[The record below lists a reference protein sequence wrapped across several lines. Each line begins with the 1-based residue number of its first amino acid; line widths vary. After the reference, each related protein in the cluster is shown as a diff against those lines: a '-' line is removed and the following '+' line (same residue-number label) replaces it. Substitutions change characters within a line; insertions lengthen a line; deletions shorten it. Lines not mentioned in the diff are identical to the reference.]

1 MLKDYIPV
9 VLEEGASD
17 AVLIGF
23 ELEGK
28 VASLYEVN
36 IYGSLI
42 TIYQGSVR
50 LNYEAA
56 YSSKWTETLKF
67 ISALKLT
74 ELASE
79 HFLVNYSS
87 EIDNTKVDGVSK
99 SHYISYLL
107 LKSIAT
113 KLEEVNYV

>member
-1 MLKDYIPV
+1 MLKNYIPV

-28 VASLYEVN
+28 VDSLYEVN

-56 YSSKWTETLKF
+56 YSAKWTETLKF

-87 EIDNTKVDGVSK
+87 EIDNTKVDVVSK

-113 KLEEVNYV
+113 KLAEMNYV